1 MMEHG
6 MITLRIAFRNIFR
19 QKRRTILTILT
30 MIVGFTLAAV
40 SIGWSDGTYSY
51 IINMFTRNRI
61 GHVQIHHEGYLD
73 EPSLYKTI
81 DDYESV
87 ASICEKVKGVET
99 WSPRVESAG
108 LASVGEKSSG
118 VQIMGID
125 PEREAK
131 ATSFDK
137 KIISGNSLS
146 AEPSHEAVI
155 GKGLAEILEA
165 DVGSEIVIISQGADG
180 SIANDLYNI
189 VGIADSGDDVSDRSS
204 CYLHIQDAQSFLVL
218 EGRIHEIVLILS
230 DLGEVNRVIETLK
243 KALQGRKLEVTPW
256 QEVARSFYQAMR
268 ADQQGMWIMIFVVV
282 LIVAVG
288 VLNTVLMSV
297 LERTREYGLL
307 KAIGTRPNQLFR
319 LVLYESFI
327 IATASVVVGSALGTF
342 ANYLLS
348 VHGLILSEPF
358 SYGGMKFQEMRSKI
372 TAHSLYIPGITVI
385 LSAVLVSVFPAA
397 KAARTASARAMRIH

>member
-1 MMEHG
+1 
-6 MITLRIAFRNIFR
+6 MITIKIAFRNIFR

-61 GHVQIHHEGYLD
+61 GHVQIHREGYLD

-99 WSPRVESAG
+99 WSPRIESAG

-118 VQIMGID
+118 IQIMGID

-146 AEPSHEAVI
+146 AEPSYEAVI
-155 GKGLAEILEA
+155 GKGLAEILDA

-189 VGIADSGDDVSDRSS
+189 VGIADSGDDISDRSS
-204 CYLHIQDAQSFLVL
+204 CYLHIQDAQSLLVL
-218 EGRIHEIVLILS
+218 EGRIHEIALILS

-243 KALQGRKLEVTPW
+243 KALQGRGLEVTPW
-256 QEVARSFYQAMR
+256 QEVARSFYQAMQ
-268 ADQQGMWIMIFVVV
+268 ADRQGMWIMLFVVV
-282 LIVAVG
+282 LVVAVG

-327 IATASVVVGSALGTF
+327 IAAASVFVGSALGTF
-342 ANYLLS
+342 ANHLLS
-348 VHGLILSEPF
+348 IHGISLSEPF
-358 SYGGMKFQEMRSKI
+358 TYGGMEFQEMRSKV
-372 TAHSLYIPGITVI
+372 TAQSLYIPAITVI
-385 LSAVLVSVFPAA
+385 LSAVVVSVFPAA